1 MEVHPMVTQP
11 RSLGSYLVLTVLVLF
26 AIKNPVAAANLARM
40 AGALVY
46 QAAEAFSKIFHL
58 LPQKP

>member
-1 MEVHPMVTQP
+1 MVTQP

-26 AIKNPVAAANLARM
+26 AIKNPVAAEHIARM

>member
-1 MEVHPMVTQP
+1 MVTQP

-26 AIKNPVAAANLARM
+26 AIKNPEAAAHLANM

>member
-1 MEVHPMVTQP
+1 MVTQT
-11 RSLGSYLVLTVLVLF
+11 RSLGSYLILTVLVLF

-58 LPQKP
+58 PPQKP

>member
-1 MEVHPMVTQP
+1 
-11 RSLGSYLVLTVLVLF
+11 
-26 AIKNPVAAANLARM
+26 M

-58 LPQKP
+58 LPQKKP